1 MRLLTILTVC
11 IAFAASMTLTAQER
25 TAVSSAADNQAS
37 ADLSPGKE
45 EAANA
50 EPAATADSPAPKKSG
65 RVDDKGPSDW
75 KVTIYPIWGWAPLLG
90 ASINLPTFPELPPGT
105 APSGANVNGSF
116 DGAALAGYRI
126 EKSGWSTTGN
136 FLWAGL
142 SADQDQPKAHL
153 GLDVIFAQLMGG
165 REVLP
170 HLSLEG
176 GVRRMA
182 LKISAQ
188 AGSSPEVS
196 SKPGVWDPLIGMTY
210 RREMGR
216 KWRLTAHLDGGGF
229 GAGSDVTL
237 SGTGTAEWQFAKHFG
252 LTFGYSA
259 LHFKISSTVADR
271 INLQSS
277 ASSTVTVNQTMHG
290 PIFGFGIYF

>member
-1 MRLLTILTVC
+1 MKLLTILAACV
-11 IAFAASMTLTAQER
+11 AFAASMPLTAQER
-25 TAVSSAADNQAS
+25 TAALSAADNQAS
-37 ADLSPGKE
+37 ADPSSGKE
-45 EAANA
+45 EAANTG
-50 EPAATADSPAPKKSG
+50 PAATAPSPEPQKSG
-65 RVDDKGPSDW
+65 RVDKKEPGDW
-75 KVTIYPIWGWAPLLG
+75 RIAIYPIWGWMPLFG
-90 ASINLPTFPELPPGT
+90 ASVNVPTSPTT
-105 APSGANVNGSF
+105 APSGADVNGSF
-116 DGAALAGYRI
+116 NGAALAGYRI

-170 HLSLEG
+170 NLSLEG

-188 AGSSPEVS
+188 AESSPEVS
-196 SKPGVWDPLIGMTY
+196 AKPGVWDPLIGMTY
-210 RREMGR
+210 RRDVGR

-229 GAGSDVTL
+229 GAGSDITVA
-237 SGTGTAEWQFAKHFG
+237 GTGTAEWQFAKHFG
-252 LTFGYSA
+252 LAFGYSA
-259 LHFKISSTVADR
+259 LHFKISSTVSDR
-271 INLQSS
+271 INPQSTG
-277 ASSTVTVNQTMHG
+277 ASTVTVDQTMHG